1 MALVG
6 SVSRHDASDSVL
18 TVLDSLQAGAEQGS
32 HQQSKDALQQQVVQ
46 QQADI
51 ARLEK
56 ELAALHSHFG
66 SRYAASLSAATKPY
80 GPQF

>member
-1 MALVG
+1 MASNS
-6 SVSRHDASDSVL
+6 SVSCHDASDCL
-18 TVLDSLQAGAEQGS
+18 ITVLYSSQAGAEQKS
-32 HQQSKDALQQQVVQ
+32 HEQSKDALQQQVVQ

-66 SRYAASLSAATKPY
+66 SRYAASPSAAIMRY

>member
-1 MALVG
+1 MALDS
-6 SVSRHDASDSVL
+6 SVSCRDRFDGL
-18 TVLDSLQAGAEQGS
+18 ITVLYWSQTGAEQES

-56 ELAALHSHFG
+56 ELAALQSYFD
-66 SRYAASLSAATKPY
+66 SRYAASLVCSNNASA
-80 GPQF
+80 